1 MEVKGEARPVGF
13 PQRSGGLSFCVPFAG
28 RGLALCWV
36 KIQLE
41 WVCMG
46 RIREPLQ
53 VLAIVAVISR
63 HDGVVSWTKERLAG
77 MGGEVALESRR
88 FEHGET
94 GFYEREMGA
103 GLYKQFLLF
112 EQWIDQA
119 ELADWKVLTNRLEEE
134 FAATG
139 KFEEK
144 RPLNLDPGYLSE
156 AKLVLATTKD
166 RDHRIYLRDGIYAEV
181 TLHYV
186 KNEWQGARWT
196 YPDYQRAD
204 YHAFFSECRDYFR
217 KRKMLA
223 GNETG

>member
-1 MEVKGEARPVGF
+1 MESP
-13 PQRSGGLSFCVPFAG
+13 
-28 RGLALCWV
+28 
-36 KIQLE
+36 
-41 WVCMG
+41 
-46 RIREPLQ
+46 
-53 VLAIVAVISR
+53 
-63 HDGVVSWTKERLAG
+63 
-77 MGGEVALESRR
+77 R

-94 GFYEREMGA
+94 GFYAREMGA
-103 GLYKQFLLF
+103 GLFKQFLLF
-112 EQWIDQA
+112 DRWIDQA
-119 ELADWKVLTNRLEEE
+119 DLADWKVLTNRLELD
-134 FAATG
+134 FAASG
-139 KFEEK
+139 NFEEK

-204 YHAFFSECRDYFR
+204 YHEFFSQCREYFR
-217 KRKMLA
+217 RKKLSV